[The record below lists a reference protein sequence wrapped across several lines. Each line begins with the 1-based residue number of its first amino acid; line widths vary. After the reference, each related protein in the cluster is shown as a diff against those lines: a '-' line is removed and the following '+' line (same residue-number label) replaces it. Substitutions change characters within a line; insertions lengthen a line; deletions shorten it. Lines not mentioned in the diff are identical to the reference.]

1 MCGGT
6 LIHPKYVLTAAHC
19 AVSVGGSLPSAVRLG
34 DTDLNS
40 AHDDHLA
47 QQINIR
53 KIIRHP
59 LHRFARSYHDIA
71 LIELETEA
79 PLSAAVFPACLWR
92 EDFVPNEPLRITGF
106 GELEEAGGH
115 SPTLQQGQ
123 VQLMDEVVCRTKLRA
138 NRKIPDGLLDSQFCA
153 SHETMDT
160 CQGDSG
166 GPIELRR
173 VDLYDQEHPVV
184 VGVTSFG
191 TPCTNGSTGV
201 YTKIS
206 SYIDWIEDETK
217 ENFSY
222 LNSVQV
228 DEVIVHPRYEPGNP
242 TNDIA
247 LLKLSMYLKP
257 NSTLKP
263 ICLEDTDTS
272 QYPTYS
278 FVFRSKLQSN
288 IGNLRYS
295 YHTKGVRRS
304 FESCDDNVEESQICA
319 NNSLTILPGICQIDT
334 GGPILSERIPQTA
347 IPYLEGISG
356 IQKEG
361 CGGKLLGTNIE
372 PHIKWIESVILK
384 MQLEDVLIFT
394 N

>member
-1 MCGGT
+1 M
-6 LIHPKYVLTAAHC
+6 
-19 AVSVGGSLPSAVRLG
+19 
-34 DTDLNS
+34 
-40 AHDDHLA
+40 
-47 QQINIR
+47 
-53 KIIRHP
+53 
-59 LHRFARSYHDIA
+59 
-71 LIELETEA
+71 
-79 PLSAAVFPACLWR
+79 
-92 EDFVPNEPLRITGF
+92 
-106 GELEEAGGH
+106 
-115 SPTLQQGQ
+115 
-123 VQLMDEVVCRTKLRA
+123 
-138 NRKIPDGLLDSQFCA
+138 
-153 SHETMDT
+153 
-160 CQGDSG
+160 
-166 GPIELRR
+166 RR

-191 TPCTNGSTGV
+191 TPCSNGSTGV

-222 LNSVQV
+222 LNCINKPGDRNVANNLLDPVYIPAYSFLLQNSSLASEYSCAGTLIDDRYVLTAAYCVTQPNESPKYVYFDANNEAVQV